1 MEIKKIFSG
10 DNLEFEACGLPFLCP
25 HDGDPPSDQR
35 FFYRTHHYFE
45 FVVERYSE
53 LIRLREEADG
63 VSSVR
68 SRLAAEKNGL
78 FPVFLKL
85 ADQRCLVVGAGK
97 TAEEKIPAL
106 LGSNASVTVV
116 APAAT
121 TKIQTWARE
130 DRLCWIQRR
139 FESGHLDGVFL
150 CVVATS
156 SKETNR
162 VVFREAHE
170 RGILCNVVHDGAH
183 CSFYYPAVVRRGP
196 LQIAVSTAGHSGALA
211 QRLREELEL
220 QFGPEWESWLRWLGE
235 ARSSLYED
243 ALSPRQRRTLLH
255 KIASRKS
262 QDEFFRRWGLRP
274 IAGRPSVRSK

>member
-1 MEIKKIFSG
+1 M
-10 DNLEFEACGLPFLCP
+10 
-25 HDGDPPSDQR
+25 
-35 FFYRTHHYFE
+35 
-45 FVVERYSE
+45 
-53 LIRLREEADG
+53 
-63 VSSVR
+63 SSVR
-68 SRLAAEKNGL
+68 SRLAGEKSGL

-85 ADQRCLVVGAGK
+85 ENQRCLVVGAGK
-97 TAEEKIPAL
+97 TAEQKIPAL
-106 LGSNASVTVV
+106 LASNASLTIV

-121 TKIQTWARE
+121 AKIQAWARE
-130 DRLCWIQRR
+130 DRLCWIKRR
-139 FESGHLDGVFL
+139 FESHHLDGAFL

-156 SKETNR
+156 SKPTNHT
-162 VVFREAHE
+162 VFQEAQR

-183 CSFYYPAVVRRGP
+183 SSFYYPAVVRRGP

-235 ARSSLYED
+235 ARSSLYDD

-262 QDEFFRRWGLRP
+262 QDDFFRRWGVRP
-274 IAGRPSVRSK
+274 TAGKGFRTSSLP